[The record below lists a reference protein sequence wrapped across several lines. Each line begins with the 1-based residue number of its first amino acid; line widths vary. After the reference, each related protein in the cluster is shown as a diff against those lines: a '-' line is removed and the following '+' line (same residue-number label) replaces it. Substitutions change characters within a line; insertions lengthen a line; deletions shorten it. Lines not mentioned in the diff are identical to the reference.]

1 MNPIHSWE
9 KMLDQILKGQE
20 YQVYYQDNRN
30 LLQRLWDWIKEWVLE
45 LIYEWFGGLS
55 PSSTAGDIIVAILLF
70 VGLIIVIMLAVYVM
84 RYWRGNQRLKK
95 SQPFGDI
102 DTQSLTLTDYQTSLA
117 KAEQNKN
124 YSLAIRY
131 QFLVL
136 LVKLDQRE
144 WILKKSWKT
153 NWDYYQEL
161 KQDRERNAELFYQ
174 LAVYFDS
181 VTYGNR
187 HVNAEDYQTY
197 VKKIQRYEL
206 EE

>member
-1 MNPIHSWE
+1 
-9 KMLDQILKGQE
+9 
-20 YQVYYQDNRN
+20 
-30 LLQRLWDWIKEWVLE
+30 
-45 LIYEWFGGLS
+45 
-55 PSSTAGDIIVAILLF
+55 
-70 VGLIIVIMLAVYVM
+70 M

-131 QFLVL
+131 QFLIL

-161 KQDRERNAELFYQ
+161 KQDREDRKSTRLNSSHVAISY
-174 LAVYFDS
+174 AVFCLKNKTDIMVRAY
-181 VTYGNR
+181 
-187 HVNAEDYQTY
+187 
-197 VKKIQRYEL
+197 
-206 EE
+206 

>member
-95 SQPFGDI
+95 SQPFVDI

-117 KAEQNKN
+117 KAEQKIGRA
-124 YSLAIRY
+124 SC
-131 QFLVL
+131 
-136 LVKLDQRE
+136 
-144 WILKKSWKT
+144 
-153 NWDYYQEL
+153 
-161 KQDRERNAELFYQ
+161 RERGETWVQDDAE
-174 LAVYFDS
+174 
-181 VTYGNR
+181 
-187 HVNAEDYQTY
+187 
-197 VKKIQRYEL
+197 
-206 EE
+206 